1 MKKRITTF
9 FTAIIIL
16 FLIYILGTL
25 GLAYFTDFK
34 PDDVSELPIT
44 KSQNDTIIEGETPYL
59 ISTFNIGYG
68 ALGKEQDFFM
78 DKGKNSGAFT
88 FDEVDSNISFIK
100 DYLTTNDFD
109 FVFLQEVDI
118 EGKRSFN
125 INQFAILKEGY
136 YATFAKNYDVKYVP
150 VPLTRPMG
158 GAKSGLV
165 TLSKALPS
173 SAHRYSFAGKEMA
186 IKQLFDLKRAFT
198 IQRYPIKDNDNELVL
213 INAHFSAFDP
223 GGSIRK
229 QQLEQ
234 IKSILVSEY
243 EQGNYV
249 ILGGDFNHEL
259 PGTSATNFPAKEST
273 PDWIMDLPS
282 DFTPHGYHWAVDPQ
296 NPTVR
301 ALQKPY
307 QSHDTF
313 TAVIDGFLVSENID
327 ILMVE
332 GMGDFA
338 FEHSDHNPVILK
350 FSLKP

>member
-1 MKKRITTF
+1 M
-9 FTAIIIL
+9 
-16 FLIYILGTL
+16 IYILGAL
-25 GLAYFTDFK
+25 GLAYLTDFK
-34 PDDVSELPIT
+34 PDEMSELVIMSNT
-44 KSQNDTIIEGETPYL
+44 SDEIIEATAPYS

-68 ALGKEQDFFM
+68 ALGKDQDFFM
-78 DKGKNSGAFT
+78 DKGKNSGAYSY
-88 FDEVDSNISFIK
+88 DEVADNINFVK
-100 DYLTTNDFD
+100 RYLDDYNFD

-125 INQFAILKEGY
+125 INQFEILKEGY
-136 YATFAKNYDVKYVP
+136 HATFAKNYDVKYVP
-150 VPLTRPMG
+150 VPLTKPMG

-173 SAHRYSFAGKEMA
+173 FAHRYSFAGKEMA

-198 IQRYPIKDNDNELVL
+198 IQRYPIKDNNHELVL

-234 IKSILVSEY
+234 MKSILVSEY
-243 EQGNYV
+243 AKGNYV

-273 PDWIMDLPS
+273 PEWIMDLPS
-282 DFTPHGYHWAVDPQ
+282 DFTPQGYQWAVDPH

-301 ALQKPY
+301 ALEKPY
-307 QSHDTF
+307 QPQDTF

-327 ILMVE
+327 IVMVK